1 MAHFL
6 PLKKEGKTASDLVKI
21 FAREIWRHHGTPTD
35 IVSDRDSRFTSEI
48 WKEFLS
54 TLDIR
59 PRMSTA
65 FHPQT
70 DGQTERLNQTIE
82 AYLRSFV
89 NFEQNNWVELLPMA
103 EFSYNNSVTSPTG
116 ITPFYANFG
125 FHPTTMNPPA
135 ATIFNP
141 ASTVYAHWMKSVH
154 EATKIR
160 LAETQERMR
169 RYADRKRQDTP
180 VYKVGDLVMLNGR
193 NIQTRRP
200 AKKMDHKN
208 HGPFLVEKIVSPHA
222 IRLALPRN
230 WRIHNVFHVS
240 LLEPYRGSALRE
252 PPDAEKVLRDT
263 DDIEYSEEYD
273 VDKVMAATQRTKK
286 SRVMYLVKWL
296 DYPARKDWTQEPYE
310 SFSVGGREKLVIFHT
325 KFPDAPRDPRL
336 IMP

>member
-1 MAHFL
+1 
-6 PLKKEGKTASDLVKI
+6 
-21 FAREIWRHHGTPTD
+21 
-35 IVSDRDSRFTSEI
+35 
-48 WKEFLS
+48 
-54 TLDIR
+54 
-59 PRMSTA
+59 
-65 FHPQT
+65 
-70 DGQTERLNQTIE
+70 
-82 AYLRSFV
+82 
-89 NFEQNNWVELLPMA
+89 
-103 EFSYNNSVTSPTG
+103 
-116 ITPFYANFG
+116 
-125 FHPTTMNPPA
+125 
-135 ATIFNP
+135 
-141 ASTVYAHWMKSVH
+141 MKSVH
-154 EATKIR
+154 ESTKIR

-169 RYADRKRQDTP
+169 RYADRKRQDAP

-200 AKKMDHKN
+200 TKKMDHKN

-222 IRLALPRN
+222 IQLALPRN

-240 LLEPYRGSALRE
+240 LLEPYRRSALRE
-252 PPDAEKVLRDT
+252 SPDAAQILRDT

-273 VDKVMAATQRTKK
+273 VDEVMAATQRTKK